1 MALMHVNF
9 FSNALGMCVACDVI
23 LPQKTAPEHGF
34 KTLWL
39 LHGMSDNHT
48 IWGRRTSVERYVDA
62 RREENFI
69 SGLSMGGAGCLKIGL
84 ARPENYAAIGS
95 YSAGAYNRKP
105 GAELSPRDAARRH
118 MLHDDRDLTGTEED
132 VFGSAL
138 RIVETGGSCP
148 RIYHACGDKDFLL
161 ERAHETRDFFQSFPG
176 NPFGYVYDEDPGAHT
191 WEFWDEHLKRF
202 LGFLHDYALI

>member
-1 MALMHVNF
+1 MALNAITTIADMQIVPEKFSTYVTEKTTEKSAMVN
-9 FSNALGMCVACDVI
+9 AGIATGDAVVAQLI
-23 LPQKTAPEHGF
+23 NGTPAGGRF
-34 KTLWL
+34 I
-39 LHGMSDNHT
+39 T
-48 IWGRRTSVERYVDA
+48 IPAWQPLDA
-62 RREENFI
+62 
-69 SGLSMGGAGCLKIGL
+69 S
-84 ARPENYAAIGS
+84 
-95 YSAGAYNRKP
+95 
-105 GAELSPRDAARRH
+105 
-118 MLHDDRDLTGTEED
+118 TEED
-132 VFGSAL
+132 VFGNAR

>member
-1 MALMHVNF
+1 
-9 FSNALGMCVACDVI
+9 
-23 LPQKTAPEHGF
+23 
-34 KTLWL
+34 
-39 LHGMSDNHT
+39 
-48 IWGRRTSVERYVDA
+48 
-62 RREENFI
+62 
-69 SGLSMGGAGCLKIGL
+69 MGGAGCLKIGL

-132 VFGSAL
+132 VFGNAR